1 MKIKGCKKVC
11 MYFLSILVNIAQKL
25 DGHYNNES
33 ITDNEQGRIHGNPVA
48 DGWAGAIMQKPLGI
62 QKCDGRTDGRTDLP
76 TDRHGKV

>member
-33 ITDNEQGRIHGNPVA
+33 ITDNEKFHFWNV
-48 DGWAGAIMQKPLGI
+48 GI
-62 QKCDGRTDGRTDLP
+62 LSFRFFL
-76 TDRHGKV
+76 HL